1 MTFKWCFDTFW
12 LNNWS
17 DSNFLL
23 LNKIVVSVIDT
34 PAQDRLLHSVII
46 QETMA
51 VVKAKAEVTII
62 TKVLFLEH
70 SLSSTVETYY

>member
-46 QETMA
+46 QETME

-70 SLSSTVETYY
+70 SLSSTVKTYY